1 MTVTSPCAGKDRQ
14 SDRQT
19 HISHLVQREDEQSYK
34 KTDTPPCA
42 GGDNQTDT
50 RIPPCEEGKW
60 TIIQKDRHPHPMQ
73 METDNRTDKHT
84 HTSHLVQK
92 EDGQSYRKTDTPTL
106 RRGRQTL
113 GQTNTCTHPI
123 LCRGKMDNHTERQIP
138 HLVQGG
144 DRQLDRQTDIHPPH
158 LVQMEDG
165 QSDTSAVGDNQTDRH
180 ASHLVQREDGQ

>member
-84 HTSHLVQK
+84 HT
-92 EDGQSYRKTDTPTL
+92 
-106 RRGRQTL
+106 
-113 GQTNTCTHPI
+113 HPI
-123 LCRGKMDNHTERQIP
+123 LCRRKMDNHTERHTP
-138 HLVQGG
+138 PPYAGG
-144 DRQLDRQTDIHPPH
+144 DRHSDRQTHAHIPSCAEGRWIIIQKDKYPT
-158 LVQMEDG
+158 LCRG
-165 QSDTSAVGDNQTDRH
+165 GTDN
-180 ASHLVQREDGQ
+180 